1 MPRTFR
7 HSQEWGGK
15 RPHAGRPVQS
25 IPCRRLSITLPEDLL
40 HALEQEAHYRSVS
53 RSAVIAQHLYR
64 AIQTRKNG
72 MDHKT

>member
-7 HSQEWGGK
+7 HSNQWGGK
-15 RPHAGRPVQS
+15 WSRAGRPVQS
-25 IPCRRLSITLPEDLL
+25 TPCRRLSITLPEDLL
-40 HALEQEAHYRSVS
+40 HTIQQEAHYRSVS

-64 AIQTRKNG
+64 VLHANKNG